1 MTAQQPGAETDLRA
15 STMAVFALGDHEW
28 MLAMEAPKPHHVVG
42 RPTERRT
49 ALTRTT
55 GGRDDE
61 TLMRGGVRLGGVNK
75 TYGEGAGAVHALRDV
90 DLDIPA
96 GALMAILGPSGSGKT
111 TLLNVI
117 GGIESAT
124 SGTIVVAG
132 QDISGRPPRDLGA
145 FRRAHVGF
153 VFQFFNLVPTL
164 TAYENVQVV
173 IELTGRGD
181 RSRVMD
187 LLAVVGLSDRADH
200 FPAQLSGG
208 EQQRVSI
215 ARALATDP
223 DLLLADE
230 PAGALDVATGRRVL
244 ELLQQTSRAGRG
256 VIMVTH
262 NEATAEIADHVV
274 RMRDGAIVS
283 TDRNDAPA
291 DAATIQW

>member
-1 MTAQQPGAETDLRA
+1 MT
-15 STMAVFALGDHEW
+15 
-28 MLAMEAPKPHHVVG
+28 KP
-42 RPTERRT
+42 
-49 ALTRTT
+49 
-55 GGRDDE
+55 
-61 TLMRGGVRLGGVNK
+61 MRGGVRLRGVSK
-75 TYGEGAGAVHALRDV
+75 TYGVGAAAVQALRDI

-96 GALMAILGPSGSGKT
+96 GEFGAILGPSGSGKT

-117 GGIESAT
+117 GGIESADC
-124 SGTIVVAG
+124 GTIVVAG
-132 QDISGRPPRDLGA
+132 QDISGRRPRNLGA

-153 VFQFFNLVPTL
+153 VFQFFNLIPTL
-164 TAYENVQVV
+164 TAYENVQAL

-181 RSRVMD
+181 HGSVSD
-187 LLAVVGLSDRADH
+187 LLAAVDLSDRAGH

-223 DLLLADE
+223 DLVLADE

-244 ELLQQTSRAGRG
+244 ELLRQTSRAGRG

-262 NEATAEIADHVV
+262 NEAAAQVADHVI

-283 TDRNDAPA
+283 ADHNTLPA
-291 DAATIQW
+291 DAATIRW

>member
-1 MTAQQPGAETDLRA
+1 MTIGGPREA
-15 STMAVFALGDHEW
+15 
-28 MLAMEAPKPHHVVG
+28 AM
-42 RPTERRT
+42 TER
-49 ALTRTT
+49 
-55 GGRDDE
+55 
-61 TLMRGGVRLGGVNK
+61 MRGGVRLGGVNK
-75 TYGEGAGAVHALRDV
+75 TYGEGAAAVHALRDV

-96 GALMAILGPSGSGKT
+96 GALMAVLGPSGSGKT

-132 QDISGRPPRDLGA
+132 QDISGRPPRDLGV

-215 ARALATDP
+215 ARAVATDP

-274 RMRDGAIVS
+274 RMRDGVIVS
-283 TDRNDAPA
+283 ADRNDAPA